1 MSVRED
7 IAIDIVQ
14 DLKDITNPT
23 PVIVS
28 RNPIKLTD
36 LSIAQFPAIIVQT
49 TNEIREDATM
59 QPDKTRMSEAE
70 YTISAFVRAD
80 SSATTLN
87 NNIDTQRNNIIEA
100 ISEKLEEDRTRNSKA
115 LNSFVTAITTD
126 DGTPFPIGR
135 VDITFQVLYKY
146 TRGTL

>member
-1 MSVRED
+1 MSIRED

-14 DLKDITNPT
+14 DLKDITNPA

>member
-1 MSVRED
+1 MSVREN
-7 IAIDIVQ
+7 IALDIVQ
-14 DLKDITNPT
+14 DLQGITNPA

-49 TNEIREDATM
+49 TNEQRTDETSTNTFRFGQI
-59 QPDKTRMSEAE
+59 E
-70 YTISAFVRAD
+70 YTITGYVRAD
-80 SSATTLN
+80 SSATTVN

-100 ISEKLEEDRTRNSKA
+100 ISEKLEEDRTRNSNA
-115 LNSFVTAITTD
+115 MNSYVTAVQTD
-126 DGTPFPIGR
+126 DGTQFPIGTA
-135 VDITFQVLYKY
+135 VITFVVDYKY